1 MQNSRCLKNRTQHL
15 VVLVMFFVFNMW
27 GNRTTARVKAA
38 AADHDEGRPKRSTAR
53 HSSLRSRQTCK
64 TSAAGLNWTLTT
76 KCFHVLTEPARW
88 TVKFTEESLTHT
100 HTHSYK
106 SMVYTEFPQCN
117 AHRKQWSC
125 RCSCHPPP
133 IYGKVEKTVRDLAH
147 IAQIHLFVTNA
158 MLLWVQQRR
167 WRESVKQYGFQ
178 SLQRPLLSP
187 VQHWIKL
194 HGRLTVGGIIKVHC
208 YPGSRFFKQ

>member
-38 AADHDEGRPKRSTAR
+38 AADHDEGRPQRSTAR

-88 TVKFTEESLTHT
+88 TVNIYRRVSHT
-100 HTHSYK
+100 HTHIHTS
-106 SMVYTEFPQCN
+106 
-117 AHRKQWSC
+117 RWSTLN
-125 RCSCHPPP
+125 SH
-133 IYGKVEKTVRDLAH
+133 
-147 IAQIHLFVTNA
+147 NA
-158 MLLWVQQRR
+158 MHTGNSEAADAHVIPPHLW
-167 WRESVKQYGFQ
+167 
-178 SLQRPLLSP
+178 
-187 VQHWIKL
+187 
-194 HGRLTVGGIIKVHC
+194 
-208 YPGSRFFKQ
+208 